1 MHLPLCASIVLL
13 VCTAC
18 QTTSPPRA
26 TLAADALLTEVS
38 PAEQRLIAKA
48 REANDRA
55 NDAYA
60 AAKAHTT
67 TTRDGQI
74 SADLDL
80 EEAVAKVARANANLD
95 HKKAAGTTEAV
106 DGAKRELEL
115 AKAEHTAQAA
125 AATLGARQTDHARA
139 LAEIAKEHVTV
150 TEAQVELAKA
160 KAVNTLDRRRARSRS
175 SSGSK
180 RACAAPRPTRTS
192 RARVRKPP
200 RRRSTSCCRRSRRP
214 RQARDEHRIPRQA
227 NRRRVV
233 SSATSP
239 P

>member
-1 MHLPLCASIVLL
+1 MHLPLYASILLL

-18 QTTSPPRA
+18 QTPSPHA
-26 TLAADALLTEVS
+26 TVAADALLTEVS

-60 AAKAHTT
+60 AAKANTT

-80 EEAVAKVARANANLD
+80 EEAVAKVARANANVERQ
-95 HKKAAGTTEAV
+95 KAAGTTEAV
-106 DGAKRELEL
+106 DGAKQEL
-115 AKAEHTAQAA
+115 ATAKSEHTAQAA

-160 KAVNTLDRRRARSRS
+160 KAVNTLDRPVSQKPQIKRFEESVRRAEADENVARTRSEATQKEIDILLQTKPAAAA
-175 SSGSK
+175 GS
-180 RACAAPRPTRTS
+180 R
-192 RARVRKPP
+192 
-200 RRRSTSCCRRSRRP
+200 
-214 RQARDEHRIPRQA
+214 
-227 NRRRVV
+227 
-233 SSATSP
+233 
-239 P
+239 